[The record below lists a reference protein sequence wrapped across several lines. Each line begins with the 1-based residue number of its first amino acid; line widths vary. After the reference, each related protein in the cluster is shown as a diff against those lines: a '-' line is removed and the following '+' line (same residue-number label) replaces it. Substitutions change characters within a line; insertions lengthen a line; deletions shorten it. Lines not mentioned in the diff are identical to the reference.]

1 MEPPELS
8 DGCSEPNSDSEY
20 SQQSISSELSYSS
33 LEFEETANERLRM
46 LLSDPSTP
54 SSEQLL
60 DSPPRVP
67 EAEADEKQGN
77 KTNEQ
82 KVNERAAKQ
91 KSGEDAGDSVQKK
104 QKEYNKGRV
113 EKQHRDA
120 ESYSLTDQHFARSV
134 AENLEESDQSM
145 LSFTVIAEDEEI
157 PLEMKKTDT
166 IAQLIKV

>member
-1 MEPPELS
+1 MELPELS
-8 DGCSEPNSDSEY
+8 DGCSESNSDSEY
-20 SQQSISSELSYSS
+20 SQQSISSEMSYSS

-46 LLSDPSTP
+46 LLADPSTP
-54 SSEQLL
+54 SLEQLL
-60 DSPPRVP
+60 DSPSRVP
-67 EAEADEKQGN
+67 KAEASEKQDN

-91 KSGEDAGDSVQKK
+91 KSSEEAGESVHKK
-104 QKEYNKGRV
+104 QKEHIKGRV

-120 ESYSLTDQHFARSV
+120 ESDTLTDQHFARSV
-134 AENLEESDQSM
+134 AESQEESDQSM
-145 LSFTVIAEDEEI
+145 LSFSAFAEDEEI